1 MIMLVAGLIG
11 GLGLVC
17 LISRRTLLGMM
28 VGIQLLVLGAS
39 MIFVLA
45 GISPSGAPSDL
56 VARDFRIQGHVVG
69 LFIALGG
76 IAQLVSGYALVI
88 RLFYLRNRI
97 DIGDLRSL
105 RQ

>member
-1 MIMLVAGLIG
+1 MIMLVTGLIG

-45 GISPSGAPSDL
+45 GIFPSDPL
-56 VARDFRIQGHVVG
+56 ANSARDFRIQGHVVG

-76 IAQLVSGYALVI
+76 IAQLVAGYALVI
-88 RLFYLRNRI
+88 RFFYLKSRI
-97 DIGDLRSL
+97 EISELRSL
-105 RQ
+105 KR